1 MFTGLAIL
9 GLVLKLL
16 IVIGVVV
23 FAVKLLNRVT
33 DIARSQK
40 SIAESQIQLIDLLSV
55 KTMSQS
61 DKPRG

>member
-9 GLVLKLL
+9 GLILKLL

-23 FAVKLLNRVT
+23 FVVKLLNRVT

-40 SIAESQIQLIDLLSV
+40 SIAESQIQLIDFLSV
-55 KTMSQS
+55 KTMNQS